1 MVAFGLSIL
10 GLCVLSFHLGAT
22 LTWAWAKG
30 SLDVPAPL
38 WVPAVGLAA
47 GGLFVASALLGGSLP
62 TALSMAGLFG
72 LMGGHQ
78 AWSSWRAQRSG
89 GGETA

>member
-1 MVAFGLSIL
+1 MVAFALSIL

-30 SLDVPAPL
+30 SLDVPTPL

-47 GGLFVASALLGGSLP
+47 GGLFVASALLGGSWP
-62 TALSMAGLFG
+62 TALSMAALFG
-72 LMGGHQ
+72 LMSAHQ
-78 AWSSWRAQRSG
+78 AWFWWRAQRSG
-89 GGETA
+89 DGKTA